1 MTKSSFVS
9 GALRAAAFAFCALG
23 ALSAGGAQAAAVDV
37 TTYHY
42 DNYRTGWNSSETM
55 LTPYNVSHTSST
67 GRTFE
72 LLSSVA
78 LDDQVD
84 AQPLVMA
91 NQVISGHSARNVVYV
106 ATENNSIYAIDTNDG
121 AILRHRNFGTPVPEL
136 ELPGGC
142 NNNAANVGINGT
154 PVIDSTNGTMYVI
167 AYTYDHGTT
176 PTYRIHA
183 LDLSTLADVV
193 TPAIV
198 SASGTLAH
206 GRTYKF
212 NAAVSRQRPGLLLA
226 NGNVY
231 AGFGSFCGAA
241 NNLSRGWVLGWQT
254 GTLTPLTSNE
264 LTDKLGTS
272 PDDFFLSSVWMAG
285 YGLASGGP
293 NGDVYFVTGNSDG
306 GMAGG
311 DGQVNNLGE
320 SVIQMSPDL
329 STVVSAF
336 TPDDANSLDQGDTD
350 FGSGGA
356 LLLPPQTGQV
366 SDLLVAAGKEGN
378 MFFLN
383 GDNLDNNTTGS
394 KRILGTYNIGNCWC
408 GESYFQGS
416 DGIGRVVSSG
426 AYTME
431 IWKIATGSKP
441 RLIQETAVAG
451 NIANGAQDPGF
462 FTSVSSNG
470 TTANSA
476 IVWAMSRADGTS
488 NENVG
493 LFAFDTVTGAT
504 LFTANAGTWPNVTG
518 DADLVPVVA
527 NGKVFVGSF
536 QQLAIFGLGV
546 PGAAAK
552 APFAP
557 YVATRLPLAP
567 GEHEIYG
574 TAHAVDGT
582 AIVIQ
587 KRDGALVTVDAT
599 QARKDHNLAPVSVG
613 HGVLAR
619 GTYNGSGVMAASI
632 VLHAKDHTTAWL
644 PDR

>member
-1 MTKSSFVS
+1 MTKSSFAS
-9 GALRAAAFAFCALG
+9 GALRAFAFFTLG
-23 ALSAGGAQAAAVDV
+23 ALAAGGAEAAVNV

-42 DNYRTGWNSSETM
+42 DNYRTGWNSSETF
-55 LTPYNVSHTSST
+55 LTPYNVSHTSGT
-67 GRTFE
+67 GKTFE
-72 LLSSVA
+72 MLSSVA

-84 AQPLVMA
+84 TQPLVMA
-91 NQVISGHSARNVVYV
+91 SQAISGRGTHSVVYV

-121 AILRHRNFGTPVPEL
+121 AILLHKNFGTPVPESA
-136 ELPGGC
+136 LPGGC
-142 NNNAANVGINGT
+142 NNNAQNVGINGT
-154 PVIDSTNGTMYVI
+154 PVIDASTSTMYVI
-167 AYTYDHGTT
+167 TYTYDNSTT

-183 LDLSTLADVV
+183 LDLSTLTDIITPVV
-193 TPAIV
+193 I
-198 SASGTLAH
+198 SASGRLAN
-206 GRTYKF
+206 GRTYTF
-212 NAAVSRQRPGLLLA
+212 NAAVNRQRPGLLFA

-231 AGFGSFCGAA
+231 AGFGSFCDAA

-254 GTLTPLTSNE
+254 GTLAPLASNE
-264 LTDKLGTS
+264 LTDKLGYS

-293 NGDVYFVTGNSDG
+293 SGDVYFVTGNSDG
-306 GMAGG
+306 GMEGG
-311 DGQVNNLGE
+311 DGQVTNLGE
-320 SVIQMSPDL
+320 SVIQMSSDL

-336 TPDDANSLDQGDTD
+336 TPTDANSLDQGDTD

-356 LLLPPQTGQV
+356 LLLPPQTGQA

-383 GDNLDNNTTGS
+383 ADNLNNNTTGAG
-394 KRILGTYNIGNCWC
+394 RILGTYNIGNCWC
-408 GESYFQGS
+408 GESYFMGS

-431 IWKIATGSKP
+431 IWKILTGAKPKLVQATATGS
-441 RLIQETAVAG
+441 IT
-451 NIANGAQDPGF
+451 NGAQDPGF
-462 FTSVSSNG
+462 FTSISTNG
-470 TTANSA
+470 TKANSGV
-476 IVWAMSRADGTS
+476 IWAVSRADGTA
-488 NENVG
+488 NENVA
-493 LFAFDTVTGAT
+493 LFAFEPNNGAT

-527 NGKVFVGSF
+527 NGKVFVGSY
-536 QQLAIFGLGV
+536 QHLAIFGLGSAA
-546 PGAAAK
+546 AAAK
-552 APFAP
+552 APVAP
-557 YVATRLPLAP
+557 YVATRLPLAS
-567 GEHEIYG
+567 GQHEIYG
-574 TAHAVDGT
+574 TVHAVDGA

-587 KRDGALVTVDAT
+587 KRDGALVTVDAS

-619 GTYNGSGVMAASI
+619 GTYNGAGVMAASV

>member
-1 MTKSSFVS
+1 MTKSSFAS
-9 GALRAAAFAFCALG
+9 GAFRAVAFAFLALG
-23 ALSAGGAQAAAVDV
+23 ALSAGGAQAAVNV

-42 DNYRTGWNSSETM
+42 DNYRTGWDSSETV
-55 LTPYNVSHTSST
+55 LTPYSVSHTSST
-67 GRTFE
+67 GKTFE

-91 NQVISGHSARNVVYV
+91 SQAISGHGTRSVVYV
-106 ATENNSIYAIDTNDG
+106 ATENNSIYAIDTNDD
-121 AILRHRNFGTPVPEL
+121 AILLHKNFGTPVPESA
-136 ELPGGC
+136 LPGGC

-154 PVIDSTNGTMYVI
+154 PVIDAATSTMYVI
-167 AYTYDHGTT
+167 TYTYDNGTT

-183 LDLSTLADVV
+183 LDLSTLTDIITPVV
-193 TPAIV
+193 I
-198 SASGTLAH
+198 SASGRLAN
-206 GRTYKF
+206 GRTYTF
-212 NAAVSRQRPGLLLA
+212 NAAVNRQRPGLLFA

-231 AGFGSFCGAA
+231 AGFGSFCDAA

-254 GTLTPLTSNE
+254 GTLTPLAGNE
-264 LTDKLGTS
+264 LTDKFGYS
-272 PDDFFLSSVWMAG
+272 PDDYFLSSVWMAG

-306 GMAGG
+306 GMTGG

-350 FGSGGA
+350 FGSGGT
-356 LLLPPQTGQV
+356 LFLPPQTGQA

-383 GDNLDNNTTGS
+383 ADNLNNNTTGA

-408 GESYFQGS
+408 GESYFKGS
-416 DGIGRVVSSG
+416 DGVGRVVSSG

-431 IWKIATGSKP
+431 IWKIVTGAKPKLVQQSATGS
-441 RLIQETAVAG
+441 IT
-451 NIANGAQDPGF
+451 NGAQDPGF
-462 FTSVSSNG
+462 FTSVSTNG
-470 TTANSA
+470 TTANSG
-476 IVWAMSRADGTS
+476 IVWAMSRADGTA
-488 NENVG
+488 NENVA
-493 LFAFDTVTGAT
+493 LFAFDATTGAT
-504 LFTANAGTWPNVTG
+504 LFTANAGTWPNVSG

-527 NGKVFVGSF
+527 NGKVFVGSY
-536 QQLAIFGLGV
+536 QHLAIFGLSV
-546 PGAAAK
+546 AAAAK
-552 APFAP
+552 APVAP

-567 GEHEIYG
+567 GQHEIYG
-574 TAHAVDGT
+574 TVHAVDGA

-587 KRDGALVTVDAT
+587 KRDGALVTVDASRA
-599 QARKDHNLAPVSVG
+599 QKDHNLAPVSVG

-619 GTYNGSGVMAASI
+619 GTYNGAGVMAASV